1 MGSGELLSACGERM
15 FPAGERIATVLGRHV
30 PSYSSSPL
38 MALFRRIMVAN
49 RGEIALRV
57 IRTAQEMGIETV
69 AVYSDAD
76 RTALHVRKA
85 TRAEYIGG
93 STPAESYLD
102 AKRVLEAAKRSGCDA
117 LHPGYGFLSENAAFS
132 EACEAMGITF
142 LGPGPD
148 AIRSMGDKVAARNIA
163 LQAGV
168 PLVPGL
174 EEDVSEE
181 RLVAAA
187 QEVGYPVML
196 KAASGGGGKGIRIV
210 ERQEDLLEAF
220 RMASAEAKGAFGD
233 DRVYLEKC
241 VVEPRHVEIQI
252 MADKHGNV
260 VHYGE
265 RECSV
270 QRRHQKLVEE
280 SPCSVLNQELR
291 EQMGEA
297 ACNLAREVNYVGAG
311 TVEFL
316 YSNGAFYFL
325 EMNTR
330 LQVEHPIT
338 EERYGVDLV
347 REMIRVGAGEEVSQP
362 AAPRGHAIEVRIN
375 AEDPDTYFPSLGRI
389 ERLGFPGGPGVRLDA
404 AMYRGMEVTPY
415 YDSMLG
421 KLIVFGTDRAQAIAR
436 CIRALRELRVVGVQ
450 TSLPVALRTLQSEEF
465 VSGNYDT
472 GILERIDCTSQANKD
487 VAMLAAAASRFLQ
500 AEKVGAV
507 GSATADDRQTI
518 PTWAILGRQQRMWRG
533 R

>member
-1 MGSGELLSACGERM
+1 M
-15 FPAGERIATVLGRHV
+15 P
-30 PSYSSSPL
+30 
-38 MALFRRIMVAN
+38 LFRRILVAN

-69 AVYSDAD
+69 AVFSDAD
-76 RTALHVRKA
+76 RMALHVRKA
-85 TRAEYIGG
+85 NFAAHLGG

-102 AKRVLEAAKRSGCDA
+102 ADKVLAAAKEFECDA

-132 EACEAMGITF
+132 RACAEAGVEF
-142 LGPGPD
+142 LGPSGD
-148 AIRSMGDKVAARNIA
+148 AISSMGDKVAARNIA
-163 LQAGV
+163 LKAGV

-174 EEDVSEE
+174 QDDVDEDH
-181 RLVAAA
+181 LVAAA
-187 QEVGYPVML
+187 SEVGYPVML
-196 KAASGGGGKGIRIV
+196 KAAAGGGGKGIRIV
-210 ERQEDLLEAF
+210 DDESGLLEAF
-220 RMASAEAKGAFGD
+220 RMARAEAKGAFGD
-233 DRVYLEKC
+233 DRVYLEKF

-280 SPCSVLNQELR
+280 SPCAVLTAELR
-291 EQMGEA
+291 EEMGKA
-297 ACNLAREVNYVGAG
+297 ACDLAREVGYVGAG

-316 YSNGAFYFL
+316 YSRGAFYFL

-347 REMIRVGAGEEVSQP
+347 REMIRVGAGERVNQP
-362 AAPRGHAIEVRIN
+362 GEPRGHSIEVRIN
-375 AEDPDTYFPSLGRI
+375 AEDPTNFFPSLGVI
-389 ERLGFPGGPGVRLDA
+389 KRLGLPGGPGVRLDS
-404 AMYRGMEVTPY
+404 AMFRGLEVTPF

-421 KLIVFGTDRAQAIAR
+421 KLIVHGDDRNQAIAR
-436 CIRALRELRVVGVQ
+436 MRRALQELRIVGVA
-450 TSLPVALRTLQSEEF
+450 TSLPVALRALESEPF
-465 VSGNYDT
+465 TSGNYDT
-472 GILERIDCTSQANKD
+472 SILTTITTENDEYHL
-487 VAMLAAAASRFLQ
+487 VASLAGALARFLAAERVGAASAAQ
-500 AEKVGAV
+500 SEG
-507 GSATADDRQTI
+507 GGDRA
-518 PTWAILGRQQRMWRG
+518 PAWAQLGRRDRLWRAS

>member
-1 MGSGELLSACGERM
+1 MS
-15 FPAGERIATVLGRHV
+15 F
-30 PSYSSSPL
+30 
-38 MALFRRIMVAN
+38 FRRILIAN

-85 TRAEYIGG
+85 TRAEHIGG
-93 STPAESYLD
+93 SAPSESYLD
-102 AKRVLEAAKRSGCDA
+102 VEAVLAAAKRSGCDA
-117 LHPGYGFLSENAAFS
+117 LHPGYGFLSENAAFAR
-132 EACEAMGITF
+132 ACADAGVSF
-142 LGPGPD
+142 LGPPAD
-148 AIRSMGDKVAARNIA
+148 AITSMGDKVAARNIA

-174 EEDVSEE
+174 QEDVDEP

-196 KAASGGGGKGIRIV
+196 KAAAGGGGKGIRIV
-210 ERQEDLLEAF
+210 ESEDGLLEAF
-220 RMASAEAKGAFGD
+220 RLASNEAQNAFGD
-233 DRVYLEKC
+233 GRVYLEKF
-241 VVEPRHVEIQI
+241 VTEPRHVEIQI

-280 SPCSVLNQELR
+280 TPCSVLTPELR
-291 EQMGEA
+291 ERMGKA
-297 ACNLAREVNYVGAG
+297 ACDLARKVGYVGAG

-316 YSNGAFYFL
+316 YSQGEFYFL

-338 EERYGVDLV
+338 EMCYGVDLV
-347 REMIRVGAGEEVSQP
+347 REQIRVGAGEQV
-362 AAPRGHAIEVRIN
+362 AKPREPQGHAIEVRIN
-375 AEDPDTYFPSLGRI
+375 AEDPDTFFPSLGRI
-389 ERLGFPGGPGVRLDA
+389 TRIGQPGGLGVRLDS
-404 AMYRGMEVTPY
+404 AMFAGMEVTPF

-421 KLIVFGTDRAQAIAR
+421 KLIVYAPDREQAIAR
-436 CIRALRELRVVGVQ
+436 CVRALRELRVVGVA
-450 TSLPVALRTLQSEEF
+450 TSLPVALRTLESDEF
-465 VSGNYDT
+465 RSGNYDT
-472 GILERIDCTSQANKD
+472 SILESIDTSASRYRELAQLAG
-487 VAMLAAAASRFLQ
+487 AAARFLRTEQ
-500 AEKVGAV
+500 AGAS
-507 GSATADDRQTI
+507 SAASTAEGERLS
-518 PTWAILGRQQRMWRG
+518 PWALAGRRERLWRT
-533 R
+533 RS

>member
-1 MGSGELLSACGERM
+1 M
-15 FPAGERIATVLGRHV
+15 P
-30 PSYSSSPL
+30 
-38 MALFRRIMVAN
+38 LFRRILIAN

-69 AVYSDAD
+69 AVFSDAD

-85 TRAEYIGG
+85 SRAVHIGG
-93 STPAESYLD
+93 SKPSESYLD
-102 AKRVLEAAKRSGCDA
+102 AARVLKAAKDTDCDA

-132 EACEAMGITF
+132 AACEAAGITF
-142 LGPGPD
+142 LGPGPH
-148 AIRSMGDKVAARNIA
+148 AIRSMGDKVAARRIA

-174 EEDVSEE
+174 QEDIDEQG
-181 RLVAAA
+181 LVEGAKK
-187 QEVGYPVML
+187 VGYPVML

-210 ERQEDLLEAF
+210 NDEKGLLEAF
-220 RMASAEAKGAFGD
+220 RMARAEAKGAFGD
-233 DRVYLEKC
+233 DRVYLEKF

-252 MADKHGNV
+252 MADKLGNV

-280 SPCSVLNQELR
+280 TPCSVLTEELR
-291 EQMGEA
+291 QKMGAA
-297 ACNLAREVNYVGAG
+297 ACDLARAVGYVGAG

-316 YSNGAFYFL
+316 YSQGEFYFL

-347 REMIRVGAGEEVSQP
+347 REMIRVGAGLPASQP
-362 AAPRGHAIEVRIN
+362 GPPRGHAIEVRIN
-375 AEDPDTYFPSLGRI
+375 AEDPATYFPSLGRI

-421 KLIVFGTDRAQAIAR
+421 KLIVFAADRDQAIAR
-436 CIRALRELRVVGVQ
+436 CLRALRELRVVGVM
-450 TSLPVALRTLQSEEF
+450 TSLPVAMRTLQSEQF
-465 VSGNYDT
+465 LSGNYDT
-472 GILERIDCTSQANKD
+472 SILERIDTSSQEHRD
-487 VAMLAAAASRFLQ
+487 VAMLSAAVARFLA
-500 AEKVGAV
+500 AEKVRVA
-507 GSATADDRQTI
+507 SATVAAAGPDT
-518 PTWAILGRQQRMWRG
+518 PAWATLGRQERLWRK